1 MVIGCRDR
9 DGASRDYIHSA
20 MVKAGFPPA
29 SRELSQGDARWVAR
43 SGERVVVLDNIE
55 STERYNCIRTGLKW
69 RAEKGGSIDEVCFP
83 MSSFAFTLFHHPRGP
98 LHPQFEQ

>member
-9 DGASRDYIHSA
+9 DDASRDYIYSA
-20 MVKAGFPPA
+20 MVKAGFPPT

-43 SGERVVVLDNIE
+43 SGERVVVLDNIV

-69 RAEKGGSIDEVCFP
+69 RAEKGGSIDEVSFL
-83 MSSFAFTLFHHPRGP
+83 MSSFAFTSFHHPGGP